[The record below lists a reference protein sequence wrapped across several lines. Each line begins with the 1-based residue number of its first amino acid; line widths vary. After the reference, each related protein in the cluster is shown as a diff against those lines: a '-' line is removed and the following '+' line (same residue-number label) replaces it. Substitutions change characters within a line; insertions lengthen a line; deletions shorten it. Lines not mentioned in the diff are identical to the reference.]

1 MFEHGAFWRL
11 YSYNAAG
18 VFQADFNGGDPVS
31 PFFLEEITGFDSPNV
46 RQSVE
51 DIPEYDG
58 AVAGNFYYGSRPVTM
73 SGRIVAA
80 SATERNQA
88 VANLQRVLRG
98 LRPHLGGD
106 GFIHIQMFPTGMP
119 WMYAKA
125 KIQNLRITGGY
136 VKNFQISMICPD
148 PRIYSQEQHSDSSS
162 ATAGAVFG
170 APWPLAWPV
179 VWGGGTGASAI
190 VNVENVGNIGTPPT
204 LRVYGIIDNPE
215 IRNETTGQ
223 SIFIDNVSLAAGE
236 YIDIDVATRTAVSSV
251 SGNIYS
257 RVRFPGTTWWLLEP
271 GVNDIQLRGVSTGA
285 GVQVTVYWRDAWV

>member
-1 MFEHGAFWRL
+1 MYEHGSMWTITSPQG
-11 YSYNAAG
+11 YD
-18 VFQADFNGGDPVS
+18 VTFNQVGS
-31 PFFLEEITGFDSPNV
+31 PFYLEEITGFDSPNV

-58 AVAGNFYYGSRPVTM
+58 AVFGNFYYGSRPVTFR
-73 SGRIVAA
+73 GRIISG
-80 SATERNQA
+80 SATSRNLA
-88 VANLQRVLRG
+88 VVQLQRALRA
-98 LRPHLGGD
+98 LRD
-106 GFIHIQMFPTGMP
+106 DATIWAYPTGLPPMR
-119 WMYAKA
+119 MAA
-125 KIQNLRITGGY
+125 RVQNLRITGGY
-136 VKNFQISMICPD
+136 VKEFQIGMIAAD

-170 APWPLAWPV
+170 APWPLTWPV
-179 VWGGGTGASAI
+179 VWGGGSGASAI

-204 LRVYGIIDNPE
+204 LRVHGIIDNPE

-271 GVNDIQLRGVSTGA
+271 GANDIQLRGASTGA

>member
-1 MFEHGAFWRL
+1 MYEHGATWYFIGPDDNWVWNHVWF
-11 YSYNAAG
+11 NAVDEQLG
-18 VFQADFNGGDPVS
+18 FQAFY
-31 PFFLEEITGFDSPNV
+31 LEDISGFDSPNI
-46 RQSVE
+46 RQSIE

-58 AVAGNFYYGSRPVTM
+58 AVAGNFYLGSRPVTM
-73 SGRIVAA
+73 RGRIIAPTAA
-80 SATERNQA
+80 QRNQA
-88 VANLQRVLRG
+88 VALLQRSARALRRDVQI
-98 LRPHLGGD
+98 LSWPS
-106 GFIHIQMFPTGMP
+106 GMP
-119 WMYAKA
+119 PMQVKA
-125 KIQNLRITGGY
+125 RVQNLRITGGY
-136 VKNFQISMICPD
+136 VKEFLISMVCPD

-204 LRVYGIIDNPE
+204 LRVHGIIDNPE